1 MEKVYRV
8 WEIELQA
15 VLEISKIGHRKRILY
30 SLIGQRLDPPIVE
43 TPTPKVELEKK
54 ENSTPDTNNTD
65 NTNHNIGKPVIL
77 AKPTTLSKH
86 KKNRPAPQPP
96 VLRSTNIEIRA
107 PEELL
112 LTPSGMKAEW
122 RHPAASLINSSVKYE
137 VFVSILIIL

>member
-1 MEKVYRV
+1 MEKVYRI

-15 VLEISKIGHRKRILY
+15 VLEITKIGHRKRILY
-30 SLIGQRLDPPIVE
+30 SLIGQRLNPPIVE
-43 TPTPKVELEKK
+43 TQQVEIEKK
-54 ENSTPDTNNTD
+54 ETTIPDNNISD
-65 NTNHNIGKPVIL
+65 NTNHNNEKPVIL

-122 RHPAASLINSSVKYE
+122 RHPPASLISGSVKYE
-137 VFVSILIIL
+137 VFVGI